1 MKIPVLFFAAFE
13 STHSLLAAEL
23 QNRTARVRIP
33 DWHGNDDAVDVLLV
47 VECARQQETRE
58 LTAFFREQDKVVSDS
73 HRAPVGKHSR
83 WIALRIYRSH
93 WTPKLQLVV
102 SLLRNQRNVT
112 KRSATKRCVTE
123 RSEWVSA
130 KNASYIPNLW
140 ENSRWISI
148 FIEILFLSG
157 FVRRN

>member
-112 KRSATKRCVTE
+112 KRSAMRDWAQRMGLCQKCVVHPKLV
-123 RSEWVSA
+123 RKLKMNFNFHRNLISVWVCA
-130 KNASYIPNLW
+130 A
-140 ENSRWISI
+140 
-148 FIEILFLSG
+148 
-157 FVRRN
+157 